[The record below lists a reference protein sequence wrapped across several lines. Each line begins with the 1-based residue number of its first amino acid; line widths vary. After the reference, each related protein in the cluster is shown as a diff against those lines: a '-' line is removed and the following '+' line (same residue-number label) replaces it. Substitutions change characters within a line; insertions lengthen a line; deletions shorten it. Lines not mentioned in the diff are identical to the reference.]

1 MMIFGCA
8 ITDCGSSL
16 VSTHTH
22 YAFLLTGF
30 PVPRYLLAEQKMPNA
45 IRDPRDMEYRSAPNF
60 AIIGCGLAGKKRAAA
75 LPPGALQVTCD
86 SSLLRAEEIARRH
99 QGCRAT
105 DNSKEAITDPNVD
118 VVIVSTPHA
127 ALGKIAL
134 SAVRAGKHVL
144 VEKPGAINS
153 SILKQVQAEAAK
165 TGSLVRIGFNH
176 RYHPAFQK
184 TYALVREEA
193 LGPPMFIR
201 ARYGHGGRIGLEKE
215 WRSQLAGG
223 GNLLDMG
230 IHLIDLASSFMG
242 EFTSVDGRLSTYFW
256 KMPVDDNA
264 FLNLCTADNRNAWLH
279 SSYTEWKNLFSFEIY
294 FRDAKLHI
302 DGIGR
307 SYGTGRLNYYRMRP
321 EMGPPDTVIF
331 EFPRDDPSW
340 ELEMAEFQKD
350 IELHRTPTPGL
361 KEGIHALEIVEEIH
375 RKNRGLVSIAKAG

>member
-16 VSTHTH
+16 VSTHTL

-45 IRDPRDMEYRSAPNF
+45 IRDPRDMEYRSAPHF

-75 LPPGALQVTCD
+75 LPPGALQVACD
-86 SSLLRAEEIARRH
+86 SSLLRAEEIARRYK
-99 QGCRAT
+99 GCRAT

-153 SILKQVQAEAAK
+153 AILKQVEAEAAK

-184 TYALVREEA
+184 AYALVREEA

-201 ARYGHGGRIGLEKE
+201 GRYGHGGRIGLQKE
-215 WRSQLAGG
+215 WRGQLAGG
-223 GNLLDMG
+223 AWMG
-230 IHLIDLASSFMG
+230 VFRL
-242 EFTSVDGRLSTYFW
+242 TSGRCPLMTMRSSTYAPRTIATPGSTQVTPSGRTYFPS
-256 KMPVDDNA
+256 KSISATPS
-264 FLNLCTADNRNAWLH
+264 CTL
-279 SSYTEWKNLFSFEIY
+279 TELGAAMGPGASIITGCDLRWAPRIPLFSSSLATTRHGSSRWLSSRKISNSTELL
-294 FRDAKLHI
+294 RRASKKVSMCWKSSKRS
-302 DGIGR
+302 IGR
-307 SYGTGRLNYYRMRP
+307 T
-321 EMGPPDTVIF
+321 E
-331 EFPRDDPSW
+331 
-340 ELEMAEFQKD
+340 
-350 IELHRTPTPGL
+350 
-361 KEGIHALEIVEEIH
+361 
-375 RKNRGLVSIAKAG
+375 VSFR

>member
-1 MMIFGCA
+1 
-8 ITDCGSSL
+8 
-16 VSTHTH
+16 
-22 YAFLLTGF
+22 
-30 PVPRYLLAEQKMPNA
+30 MPNA
-45 IRDPRDMEYRSAPNF
+45 IRDPRDMEYRSAPHF

-99 QGCRAT
+99 KGCRAT

-118 VVIVSTPHA
+118 VIIVSTPHA

-153 SILKQVQAEAAK
+153 TILKHVEAEAAK

-184 TYALVREEA
+184 AYALVRDEA

-201 ARYGHGGRIGLEKE
+201 ARYGHGGRIGLQKE
-215 WRSQLAGG
+215 WRGQLTGG

-230 IHLIDLASSFMG
+230 VHLIDLASSFMG

-294 FRDAKLHI
+294 FHDAKLHI

-331 EFPRDDPSW
+331 EFPLEDPSW
-340 ELEMAEFQKD
+340 ELEMADFQKD

-361 KEGIHALEIVEEIH
+361 KEGIHALEIVEEIY
-375 RKNRGLVSIAKAG
+375 RKNRGLVAIAKAG